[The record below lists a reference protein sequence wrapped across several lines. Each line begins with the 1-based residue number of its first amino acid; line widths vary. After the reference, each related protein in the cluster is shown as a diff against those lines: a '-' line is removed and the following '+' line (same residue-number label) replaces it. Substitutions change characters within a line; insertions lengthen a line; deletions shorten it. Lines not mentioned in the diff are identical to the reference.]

1 LSRDSRGG
9 CSLCFLPQLT
19 RRDRASQSRLF
30 AFCRSHG
37 GARALSRALARALAL
52 HPTEA
57 ALWSHAAA
65 WQWRERRDAPA
76 ARTLMQR
83 ALRACPAH
91 AGLYAD
97 YFGFELAFAATLRE
111 RRTVLGLPLPP
122 DGEDAPPADMASP
135 DAVDPEA
142 KALPAGLAAL
152 LRGAVAAAVFD
163 AAAAALPTDVP
174 MRLRCLDAARAH
186 AWAAPLAERV
196 AASFAA
202 PALAASP
209 AAWAARAAY
218 AATPAGRD
226 ATFEEALDA
235 APSPETWVAYGSALA
250 ESGDLKGLSALARRA
265 MQRRAA
271 PPALLLLWL
280 EAMEAAGNAQQAL
293 RAAEEATEVAPHAA
307 PLWLARLR
315 LAAAGAP
322 DAATGCATHAS
333 LFASVSLSVAGQGLT
348 LLLSCAG
355 LVLLRSR
362 CARFAACA
370 LPTQRRCGPWRCRSP
385 PPRARLAAPSTKPC
399 SARAPAAAA
408 VRLTQPQRA
417 PPCAAPPQQTGPPLR
432 APWPRRCFAPREQAS
447 PSTPP
452 RSASRLLLRCTP
464 PPRQRPTQL
473 LRWLPRAVPQ
483 RRRSQRMGRRQ
494 RSCGVL
500 ICVSSATR
508 GRDTPP
514 RGASSGAPRRR
525 CVTLRR

>member
-1 LSRDSRGG
+1 MLTP
-9 CSLCFLPQLT
+9 CVPSL
-19 RRDRASQSRLF
+19 QSRLF

-97 YFGFELAFAATLRE
+97 YFAFELAFAATLRE
-111 RRTVLGLPLPP
+111 RRTVLGLPLPA
-122 DGEDAPPADMASP
+122 DGEVAPPADVASP

-163 AAAAALPTDVP
+163 AAAQALPADVP

-196 AASFAA
+196 AASLAA

-209 AAWAARAAY
+209 AAWAARAAC
-218 AATPAGRD
+218 AATPAARD
-226 ATFEEALDA
+226 AVFEEALDA
-235 APSPETWVAYGSALA
+235 APSPDTWVAYGSALA
-250 ESGDLKGLSALARRA
+250 DSADLKGLSALARRA

-280 EAMEAAGNAQQAL
+280 DAMEAAGNAQQAL
-293 RAAEEATEVAPHAA
+293 KAAEEATEAAPASA

-322 DAATGCATHAS
+322 DAATGCAPHAAS
-333 LFASVSLSVAGQGLT
+333 LFACVSLS
-348 LLLSCAG
+348 
-355 LVLLRSR
+355 
-362 CARFAACA
+362 
-370 LPTQRRCGPWRCRSP
+370 
-385 PPRARLAAPSTKPC
+385 LAARTD
-399 SARAPAAAA
+399 
-408 VRLTQPQRA
+408 
-417 PPCAAPPQQTGPPLR
+417 LR
-432 APWPRRCFAPREQAS
+432 APLALVQGWRCCARAARAARRALCR
-447 PSTPP
+447 
-452 RSASRLLLRCTP
+452 
-464 PPRQRPTQL
+464 
-473 LRWLPRAVPQ
+473 
-483 RRRSQRMGRRQ
+483 
-494 RSCGVL
+494 
-500 ICVSSATR
+500 
-508 GRDTPP
+508 
-514 RGASSGAPRRR
+514 RGAAVGHGAAGGSGHGRPPWPHP
-525 CVTLRR
+525 